1 MNYYLRTKIKVGV
14 LQKEVKIIFKGK
26 GMRDLFSILLL
37 SFLLQCFLKNGP
49 LVLRLAAIAE
59 SVAVTPIQTSSFWLQ
74 RARKEAPAVQRVQR
88 ESLYYFLFL
97 FSLSFDMRV
106 DPS

>member
-74 RARKEAPAVQRVQR
+74 RARKEAPAVQRYKGNPCII
-88 ESLYYFLFL
+88 S
-97 FSLSFDMRV
+97 SFFF
-106 DPS
+106 PSVLT